1 MKKFVAT
8 HFSTRY
14 DGPSMGQLEAE
25 GREVFP
31 DLIMAHD
38 LIRIEV

>member
-1 MKKFVAT
+1 MA
-8 HFSTRY
+8 
-14 DGPSMGQLEAE
+14 QLEAE

-38 LIRIEV
+38 LIRVEV